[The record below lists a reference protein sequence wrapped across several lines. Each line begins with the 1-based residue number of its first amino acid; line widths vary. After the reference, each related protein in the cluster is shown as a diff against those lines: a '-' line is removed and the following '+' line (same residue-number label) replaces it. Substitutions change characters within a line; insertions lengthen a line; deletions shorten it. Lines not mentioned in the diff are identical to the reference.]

1 VVAGREAGKRNG
13 VVEPAYNADGIRIFW
28 VTSD

>member
-1 VVAGREAGKRNG
+1 VVAEREAGKRNDVG
-13 VVEPAYNADGIRIFW
+13 EPAYNADRIRIFW